1 MNTLNTVNSVI
12 LRGGSSSNMKDGL
25 VIMNL
30 DICGGSTIVDY
41 NELYPAT
48 AFGLN
53 PLSGA
58 TKNSFLT
65 VTNASHT
72 NLKTSDIFSSSKN
85 CSIYLKYKPRITGIS
100 GQYIFSQFAVNKPV
114 VKVYNYQTTVTAGSS
129 FQIAIFKMGVGT
141 ISYTITGISSQD
153 LNGALLTGNLTTAY
167 TILSYKANVNAT
179 IQFSIPSADVMIT
192 SATGKN
198 QKAIVNFPLLTLDG
212 AIPFT
217 NYTVMTYTKPANDYI
232 RIDISAN
239 GTSSPITV
247 TGLTNLTPYY
257 FTVTASNTTGDI
269 GNRSMIT
276 SIPTIPDTTVPDAP
290 SFGSITG
297 GNAKAIVG
305 FTTHDNGGLTITG
318 YTIST
323 YTLSGSIYSFVKTQI
338 GTSSPITVTGLTNL
352 TSYYFDIYASN
363 AKGNGS
369 ISAKTTTPIIPDAVA
384 PDTAPTITTM
394 VAGNA
399 QVTVSYTAPTSN
411 GGSAITS
418 YTVSA
423 YTKSGSTYTNV
434 KSVPLTT
441 ATPSPIAVTGLTIGT
456 PHYFN
461 IYASNIKGMG
471 ISSDISSTAVT
482 PLGPPDPPTNITM
495 TSIDYNSG
503 TFSFQA
509 PVKNNGSAVTS
520 YSVNIYR
527 NTDTTYSTSL
537 FNTTV
542 ASVGPITFTVNQD
555 TYGYQ
560 YVVRMTATSAIGTS
574 SPIYTNIQIK
584 PFTAPEAPT
593 LTYSSNS
600 SIASGAAVM
609 TIIMKGNGGSPLT
622 SVLNYEYST
631 SKISPIPQLSP
642 STFPNVSFP
651 SYTRTNYINKADYLS
666 YFSSGSIVPYA
677 EVTQGSNYI
686 RNFYSQYSNTNYYMA
701 IKVTNKYGSTYSNV
715 VAVQYINDGSRSY
728 ITY

>member
-1 MNTLNTVNSVI
+1 
-12 LRGGSSSNMKDGL
+12 MKDGL

-48 AFGLN
+48 AYGLN

-179 IQFSIPSADVMIT
+179 IQFSIPSADVLIT

-305 FTTHDNGGLTITG
+305 FTTPDNGGLTITG
-318 YTIST
+318 YTINT
-323 YTLSGSIYSFVKTQI
+323 YTLSGSTYSFVKTQI

-352 TSYYFDIYASN
+352 TSYYFDVFASN
-363 AKGNGS
+363 AKGNGLVS
-369 ISAKTTTPIIPDAVA
+369 TKTTTPLIPDATA

-399 QVTVSYTAPTSN
+399 KATVSYTAPTSN
-411 GGSAITS
+411 GGAPITS
-418 YTVSA
+418 YTVNA
-423 YTKSGSTYTNV
+423 YTKAGSVYTNV
-434 KSVPLTT
+434 KSATLTT
-441 ATPSPIAVTGLTIGT
+441 ATPATPSPIDVTGLTIGT

-471 ISSDISSTAVT
+471 IASDISSTAVT
-482 PLGPPDPPTNITM
+482 PFGPPSQITVINYSNNTVTFTAPYNGGYPISSYTYTVNCPSPNPYITNNYQGFKINDTQ
-495 TSIDYNSG
+495 TTSG
-503 TFSFQA
+503 T
-509 PVKNNGSAVTS
+509 T
-520 YSVNIYR
+520 
-527 NTDTTYSTSL
+527 
-537 FNTTV
+537 
-542 ASVGPITFTVNQD
+542 ITFTNLLAGN
-555 TYGYQ
+555 TYNFTIYATNIAGNSPSKTITFTTNAATAPTITNLQ
-560 YVVRMTATSAIGTS
+560 YV
-574 SPIYTNIQIK
+574 
-584 PFTAPEAPT
+584 
-593 LTYSSNS
+593 
-600 SIASGAAVM
+600 
-609 TIIMKGNGGSPLT
+609 
-622 SVLNYEYST
+622 
-631 SKISPIPQLSP
+631 
-642 STFPNVSFP
+642 
-651 SYTRTNYINKADYLS
+651 SYTSNRNATFS
-666 YFSSGSIVPYA
+666 YTISSFGGLPLENPSVA
-677 EVTQGSNYI
+677 S
-686 RNFYSQYSNTNYYMA
+686 YSGNQFGGALYNTNYT
-701 IKVTNKYGSTYSNV
+701 KSFLLNYGSFDRMLDTERNSLLNVSSTPQTISYTNGNSYPTIILHVFVRVSQINNITTGYSTNV
-715 VAVQYINDGSRSY
+715 IAFTTAANRSY
-728 ITY
+728 SLT